1 MIITIIISI
10 QGSLKDYITQTT
22 VVWGL
27 FNVLMQYLTVLQT
40 HIFRFMNDTF
50 CAHMLPVKRCP
61 LFGWKWSFS
70 HHCNALRHIKEM
82 DCSVPAALRGPWGDH
97 PLGRVCPTSLHP
109 SEATQRHWAPVGC
122 CRMSAGTIPEVLKD
136 YMSPPCFKGFGL
148 VLLSDMDATGGSLS
162 APYSF

>member
-1 MIITIIISI
+1 MIINVPYEFMCPVIMIITIIISI
-10 QGSLKDYITQTT
+10 QGALKDYITQTT

-82 DCSVPAALRGPWGDH
+82 DCSVPAALRGPPTWQSLSNISSSFWGD
-97 PLGRVCPTSLHP
+97 
-109 SEATQRHWAPVGC
+109 AA
-122 CRMSAGTIPEVLKD
+122 
-136 YMSPPCFKGFGL
+136 
-148 VLLSDMDATGGSLS
+148 SLS
-162 APYSF
+162 SGWMLQDVSRDDSWSPERLHESSLF